1 MIRHALIWLC
11 LFHSLAVYAQDK
23 LEIFNIPANPPVIPY
38 CKGDV
43 PIADHI
49 QIEGRSLD
57 QENDGIKVSISNY
70 IKGEDTLVFKGTGSL
85 TAAWNNDK
93 GEMVFTGKAS
103 AAEYLQAVKKVFY
116 RNLAAR
122 PTPGNRN
129 LSVTLSDADY
139 LPHTGHFYRYIASQ
153 GIWWSAARNQAA
165 AMTYNGLRG
174 YLATITSQIEN
185 DFIWDKTKGVGWIGA
200 SDEGAEGVWRWV
212 TGPEAG
218 TQFWQG
224 NGSGNPV
231 NGMYSNW
238 NTGEPNNTQKS
249 WGEGENY
256 AHINMN
262 PSSRPRS
269 WNDLPDRSDGPNSQ
283 WYYSQGFIVEF
294 GGMPGDPVLRL
305 TATQAIRIDKV
316 PFSGQRDFEICAGE
330 QVRLNLSASGD
341 FHYSWSPAQ
350 NISSPNAPD
359 PVVNPSASV
368 TYRAI
373 GEYGGVCRD
382 TAFFHVSVNPLPE
395 SLLKDTYALCE
406 DGSVTLD
413 PGDHVSYLW
422 NTGETGRT
430 LQVSTPG
437 TYSVTIRNER
447 CSARPVAAVYPS
459 PRPRLNYDV
468 GDTLVCGPF
477 STVFGFELT
486 GGTSIAESR
495 TPGMNISGASTG
507 KPELKVNSYGSYAVN
522 LKMTNSDGCRFDSLI
537 SLSFRH
543 QPTALFNIDSSSC
556 YGYNLQVEYRGDV
569 QNDAVFSWFSA
580 DTLFS
585 EGINLKRDTIPLGKG
600 ANISRSVWLTVNEQG
615 CTARSSGVNVKI
627 KPDLDLIMDRT
638 EGCSPLEVKFTALT
652 NPGVVRWFW
661 DFGDTSGYQPKDA
674 IHLYRN
680 QSAQE
685 KVWPVSLRV
694 EDNKGC
700 RNEMTLLNAVKVF
713 PEPVA
718 DFTYTPEV
726 VYIRDPQVTFENRS
740 LNATEYS
747 WDFGDGSPASQELS
761 PRHSF
766 GSLGFF
772 DVALT
777 AKNDFGCTNQFT
789 GRLAVVFDR
798 LFPPNAF
805 SPNSI
810 KEEDREFRLYSD
822 GILEEGYLLRIFNRW
837 GELVFESRTP
847 ELGWDGKMKNGDFAP
862 GGVYTWVLQYL
873 DFRESRHNQQGT
885 VTLLF

>member
-11 LFHSLAVYAQDK
+11 LFHSVAASAQDK
-23 LEIFNIPANPPVIPY
+23 LEIFNIPENPPVIPY

-43 PIADHI
+43 RIAAHI
-49 QIEGRSLD
+49 HIEGRNLD
-57 QENDGIKVSISNY
+57 QDNEGIKVSVSNY
-70 IKGEDTLVFKGTGSL
+70 IRGEDTLIYKGSGPLSAT
-85 TAAWNNDK
+85 WNNDK
-93 GEMVFTGKAS
+93 GEMVFTGKAP
-103 AAEYLQAVKKVFY
+103 AAEYLQAVKNVFY
-116 RNLAAR
+116 RNLAER

-129 LSVTLSDADY
+129 LAVTLSDADY
-139 LPHTGHFYRYIASQ
+139 LPHTGHFYRFITAQ
-153 GIWWSAARNQAA
+153 GIFWKAARDQAA

-200 SDEGAEGVWRWV
+200 SDEAVEGVWRWV

-224 NGSGNPV
+224 NGSGYPV
-231 NGMYSNW
+231 NGMYNNW
-238 NTGEPNNTQKS
+238 NTGEPNNTPKS
-249 WGEGENY
+249 SGEDEDY

-262 PSSRPRS
+262 PSTRPRS
-269 WNDLPDRSDGPNSQ
+269 WNDLSNQSDGPSSAY
-283 WYYSQGFIVEF
+283 YYSQGFIVEF

-316 PFSGQRDFEICAGE
+316 PFSDKREWDICDGE
-330 QVRLNLSASGD
+330 QVRLNLSASGGYN
-341 FHYSWSPAQ
+341 YSWSPVQ
-350 NISSPNAPD
+350 NISSPAAPD
-359 PVVNPSASV
+359 PLVNPSASV
-368 TYRAI
+368 TYRSI
-373 GEYGGVCRD
+373 GEFGGVCRD
-382 TAFFHVSVNPLPE
+382 TAYFHVNVNPLPE

-406 DGSVTLD
+406 GGSLILD
-413 PGDHVSYLW
+413 PGEHADYQW

-430 LQVSTPG
+430 LQVSAPG

-447 CSARPVAAVYPS
+447 CSARPVATVNPS
-459 PRPRLNYDV
+459 PRPQLSYDA
-468 GDTLVCGPF
+468 GDTLVCGPL
-477 STVFGFELT
+477 STVFNFNLT
-486 GGTSIAESR
+486 GGASVAESL
-495 TPGMNISGASTG
+495 TPGLTITGASTG
-507 KPELKVNSYGSYAVN
+507 KPELKAGSYGSYAVN
-522 LKMTNSDGCRFDSLI
+522 LKMTNSDGCAFDSLI
-537 SLSFRH
+537 SVSFRH
-543 QPTALFNIDSSSC
+543 QPTAVFNIDSSSC
-556 YGYNLQVEYRGDV
+556 YGYNLQVEYRGAV
-569 QNDAVFSWFSA
+569 QSDAVFSWFSA
-580 DTLFS
+580 DTLYS

-600 ANISRSVWLTVNEQG
+600 DNISRSVRLAVNEQG
-615 CTARSSGVNVKI
+615 CTALSDNVSIKI
-627 KPDLDLIMDRT
+627 KPDLDFIADQP

-674 IHLYRN
+674 IHRYRN

-700 RNEMTLLNAVKVF
+700 HNEMTLLNAVKVF

-726 VYIRDPQVTFENRS
+726 IYIRDPMVTFENRS
-740 LNATEYS
+740 RNATEYS
-747 WDFGDGSPASQELS
+747 WDFGNGSPVSQEVS

-772 DVALT
+772 DVSLT
-777 AKNDFGCTNQFT
+777 AKNDFGCTNMYT

-837 GELVFESRTP
+837 GELVFESSTP
-847 ELGWDGKMKNGDFAP
+847 ELGWDGRMKNGTYAP

-873 DFRESRHNQQGT
+873 DFRESRHSQQGT